1 MGLFSHSRGSNS
13 LPATLRSR
21 PLDLFVARRNAGRN
35 AAQCSNGSP
44 SAADSNRHENHDEQH
59 ENDAESDQPRLVGFE
74 AARYGVTY
82 DPVRIQCCGGRRV
95 HRIKL
100 APALPKSAN
109 LGRVGK
115 RHLSV
120 NLAISSYTRTMR
132 IAVGSDHAGFDLKA
146 DLARY
151 LAGAGHEVLDF
162 GTDSA
167 AVSVD
172 YPIYGIAVAGAVAEG
187 RAERGVCVCGTGIGI
202 SISAN
207 KVRGV
212 RAALVH
218 DSTSA
223 ALARRHGDAN
233 VICLGGR
240 TTPTAEAIDLVDTF
254 VSTAFEGGRHA
265 RRVAEIS
272 EYESSERTLR

>member
-1 MGLFSHSRGSNS
+1 VS
-13 LPATLRSR
+13 
-21 PLDLFVARRNAGRN
+21 
-35 AAQCSNGSP
+35 
-44 SAADSNRHENHDEQH
+44 SA
-59 ENDAESDQPRLVGFE
+59 V
-74 AARYGVTY
+74 
-82 DPVRIQCCGGRRV
+82 
-95 HRIKL
+95 
-100 APALPKSAN
+100 
-109 LGRVGK
+109 
-115 RHLSV
+115 
-120 NLAISSYTRTMR
+120 SSYTRTMR

-146 DLARY
+146 DLARH
-151 LAGAGHEVLDF
+151 LTEAGHEVFDF

-172 YPIYGIAVAGAVAEG
+172 YPIYGIAVARAVAEG

-218 DSTSA
+218 DTTSA

-240 TTPTAEAIDLVDTF
+240 TTATAQAIDVVDTF
-254 VSTAFEGGRHA
+254 ISTAFEGGRHA
-265 RRVAEIS
+265 RRVAQIS
-272 EYESSERTLR
+272 EYESSDGVFEVNRTPVSGGGTNSKTITTTDSSSLL